1 MAEVIFN
8 LSGGGPQQGYLNVYR
23 ESQNAG
29 GNYTVYRI
37 VGSYLARGY
46 GSWANRTQYWSAN
59 AGGQAFSG
67 SFVIGSPGTGDINLI
82 NTTFVRYHDGNG
94 YGSDFN
100 TTFCIDTDHSA
111 IGDGCGTV
119 YEEVPPRIAQVP
131 PAPVSY
137 AVDQPT
143 ATSLRYIYNGQGDG
157 GSPIIRWEYQ
167 YALDAWFTVGVS
179 PWITGTGTD
188 IATGLTPSTTYYFRS
203 HGINAVGVGPVSGQ
217 TAAGQTLPAVPPGMT
232 VTPSPSGVSATISL
246 TPPGGVS
253 GVSSY
258 WIDWRPVGGAWTAQ
272 NGGAVQTVS
281 GLTPGVTYEWKA
293 SAIIGGYESPKTAI
307 VPVTQPN
314 PNTNPGDYFDGSTT
328 DKADIDYQWSGTANN
343 STSIAVGRGVTGWS
357 ATFANGATGV
367 LYQVTGGV
375 GGGFAGRVQ
384 LKSDATAAGAVSVGI
399 DPASTS
405 RSTVQANTL
414 YAGSMYVNPSRQQ
427 RMRARVF
434 WYTAAGALISGSI
447 GEEAVVPAASWTRL
461 TVVGTSPATAAYAV
475 VRVEDVA
482 GTGFSVWQA
491 GNTVSVD
498 AAMLTLSSV
507 FPYFDGAT
515 PDTAGYDYQ
524 WIGTAHA
531 SESRRLD
538 VLTAPADPLAD
549 PDCDPVPAP
558 PRPPTIPSDCIE
570 DVGTWRR
577 YWATVPASEVSEWA
591 MSVPTIYIDNGAVAT
606 RQVRIRV
613 YPNPF
618 GYPADQLPPD
628 GFCAEQ
634 IISYIPPSSTMH
646 LDGVLQRA
654 WTEIQGGPPI
664 NADHLL
670 YGTGGTPASW
680 FELSC
685 GIPYL
690 LSFDVPL
697 DAPAGN
703 IAVRLEMTERL

>member
-1 MAEVIFN
+1 MTELIFN
-8 LSGGGPQQGYLNVYR
+8 LSGSGPQQGYMNVYR
-23 ESQNAG
+23 ESQSAA
-29 GNYTVYRI
+29 GNYSVYRI

-94 YGSDFN
+94 YGTDFN
-100 TTFCIDTDHSA
+100 TTFCIDTDHSV

-119 YEEVPPRIAQVP
+119 YEGYPPRIPTVP

-167 YALDAWFTVGVS
+167 YALDAWFTIGVS

-203 HGINAVGVGPVSGQ
+203 HGINAVGVGGVSGQ

-232 VTPSPSGVSATISL
+232 VTPSPSGTEASVAL

-253 GVSSY
+253 GVQSYTVERRLVGSSTVVSAST
-258 WIDWRPVGGAWTAQ
+258 PTSPL
-272 NGGAVQTVS
+272 AVT
-281 GLTPGVTYEWKA
+281 GLTPGTTYEWRSA
-293 SAIIGGYESPKTAI
+293 AIIGGYTSPYTAWTA
-307 VPVTQPN
+307 VTQPN

-328 DKADIDYQWSGTANN
+328 DKADIDYQWSGTVNN

-375 GGGFAGRVQ
+375 AGSFAGRVQ

-399 DPASTS
+399 DPAAGS
-405 RSTVQANTL
+405 RSTVQANTS
-414 YAGSMYVNPSRQQ
+414 YAGSMHVNPSRQQ
-427 RMRARVF
+427 RMRARLF
-434 WYTAAGALISGSI
+434 WYTAAGALLSGSI
-447 GEEAVVPAASWTRL
+447 GEEVVVPGGTWTRL
-461 TVVGTSPATAAYAV
+461 TVIGTAPATAAYAV

-482 GTGFSVWQA
+482 GTGFSVWPA
-491 GNTVSVD
+491 GSTLSVD

-515 PDTAGYDYQ
+515 PDTASYDYQ
-524 WIGTAHA
+524 WTGTAHA

-538 VLTAPADPLAD
+538 VLTAAADPLAD
-549 PDCDPVPAP
+549 PDCDPVPTP

-570 DVGTWRR
+570 EIGTWRR
-577 YWATVPASEVSEWA
+577 YWAAVPASEVSEWA
-591 MSVPTIYIDNGAVAT
+591 LSVPTIYIDNGVQPT

-618 GYPADQLPPD
+618 GYPAEQLPRT
-628 GFCAEQ
+628 A
-634 IISYIPPSSTMH
+634 SARSRSSATSR
-646 LDGVLQRA
+646 RA
-654 WTEIQGGPPI
+654 PRCTWTGCCSVPGRRSR
-664 NADHLL
+664 AARRS
-670 YGTGGTPASW
+670 TPTT
-680 FELSC
+680 C
-685 GIPYL
+685 CT
-690 LSFDVPL
+690 
-697 DAPAGN
+697 APAARRRAGSS
-703 IAVRLEMTERL
+703 